1 MHKLQYQATHEYY
14 GMIINLDRLFTN
26 WKSTLSKLLFGF
38 LVSGQFLSSIICG
51 ETLKI
56 IES

>member
-1 MHKLQYQATHEYY
+1 MRHQATQEYY

-26 WKSTLSKLLFGF
+26 WKSTRSKLLFGF

-51 ETLKI
+51 ETLKV